1 MILVW
6 FRFQVQGGKRDSE
19 NRLFLHSCRIIFDMV
34 TKSAKNMGLPRDVP
48 FDYQL
53 AMDRL
58 RDFRAPRDKLHRL
71 CESGEVIQ
79 VKRGLYIA
87 GSLGDEAATVDPR
100 VLSGL
105 VYGPSYVSLETALA
119 HYGMIPERVEEITC
133 MTSKRTRSFETP
145 VGRFRYLPVP
155 ERAFAIGV
163 TREGAKGGA
172 YLLALPEKAL
182 CDRIA
187 QVRGLDAQREM
198 PPFLLEDLRLEEDG
212 LDELDVGLI
221 DSIAAV
227 YRRTSVTVFAK
238 WLGKRN
244 ARRRPVAS

>member
-1 MILVW
+1 
-6 FRFQVQGGKRDSE
+6 
-19 NRLFLHSCRIIFDMV
+19 
-34 TKSAKNMGLPRDVP
+34 MGLPRDVP

-79 VKRGLYIA
+79 VKRGLYMA
-87 GSLGDEAATVDPR
+87 GAVGDEAVTVDPR

-119 HYGMIPERVEEITC
+119 HYGMIPERVEAITC
-133 MTSKRTRSFETP
+133 MTSKRARSFETP
-145 VGRFRYLPVP
+145 VGRFRYLPIS

-163 TREGAKGGA
+163 TRESAKGGA

-187 QVRGLDAQREM
+187 QARGLTAQREV
-198 PPFLLEDLRLEEDG
+198 PSLLLEDLRLEEDG
-212 LDELDVGLI
+212 LDELDADLI
-221 DSIAAV
+221 GSIAIA

-238 WLGKRN
+238 WLGKRLGKRN
-244 ARRRPVAS
+244 ARRRTVAS

>member
-1 MILVW
+1 MTNSGNKL
-6 FRFQVQGGKRDSE
+6 
-19 NRLFLHSCRIIFDMV
+19 
-34 TKSAKNMGLPRDVP
+34 GLPRDVP

-58 RDFRAPRDKLHRL
+58 RDFRAPRDKLSRL

-87 GSLGDEAATVDPR
+87 GPVGDEGTSVDPR

-119 HYGMIPERVEEITC
+119 HYGMIPERVEETTC
-133 MTSKRTRSFETP
+133 MTSKRAKSFDTP
-145 VGRFRYLPVP
+145 VGRFRYLPIP
-155 ERAFAIGV
+155 ERAFAVGV
-163 TREGAKGGA
+163 TRETAQGGA

-187 QVRGLDAQREM
+187 QARGLTAQREVSAY
-198 PPFLLEDLRLEEDG
+198 LLDDLRLEEDR
-212 LDELDVGLI
+212 LDELNMELI
-221 DSIAAV
+221 ESIAAA
-227 YRRTSVTVFAK
+227 YRRNPVTVFAK
-238 WLGKRN
+238 WLGKRIAKRHG
-244 ARRRPVAS
+244 ARKQTAL